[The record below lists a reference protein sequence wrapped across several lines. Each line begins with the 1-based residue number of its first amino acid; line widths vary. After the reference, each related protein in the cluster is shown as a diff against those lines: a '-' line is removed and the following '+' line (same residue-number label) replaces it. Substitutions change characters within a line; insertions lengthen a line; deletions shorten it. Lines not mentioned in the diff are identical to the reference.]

1 MTTPL
6 TRLWLKFTLESDA
19 TFGRGDGV
27 AGMVDAEVQHDR
39 YGLPYLGGKTL
50 KGLLDAECSE
60 ILFAL
65 DKIGTRALAEW
76 RDAALFLFGEPG
88 SRADPK
94 IGKMRVSDAQLPE
107 DLRGVLVSD
116 GNWDRSVTL
125 ESLTA
130 LRRQTAM
137 DHKTGAPL
145 RNTLRT
151 MRVILR
157 ETPFVATLD
166 FDADL
171 NVNNAKSKWLLAACV
186 KAFHRAGTG
195 RNRGRGRLKAELYD
209 RDFFDRSTGKPVAVE
224 SITDV
229 WFGEFEKE
237 VRGVSANVSH

>member
-1 MTTPL
+1 MTTAL

-27 AGMVDAEVQHDR
+27 AGMVDTEVQHDLN
-39 YGLPYLGGKTL
+39 GLPYLGGKTL

-65 DKIGTRALAEW
+65 GNIVMPKALDEW
-76 RDAALFLFGEPG
+76 KNAARFLFGEPG
-88 SRADPK
+88 SRIDAQ

-107 DLRGVLVSD
+107 DLRGALVAER
-116 GNWDRSVTL
+116 NWDRTVTL

-130 LRRQTAM
+130 IRRQTAM
-137 DHKTGAPL
+137 DPSTGAPQRNAL
-145 RNTLRT
+145 RS

-171 NVNNAKSKWLLAACV
+171 IPAKSKCLLAACV
-186 KAFHRAGTG
+186 QSFRRAGTG
-195 RNRGRGRLKAELYD
+195 RNRGRGKLKAGLYD
-209 RDFFDRSTGKPVAVE
+209 HDPFDQSAGKPVAAQP
-224 SITDV
+224 IPAA
-229 WFGEFEKE
+229 WLGEFEKE
-237 VRGVSANVSH
+237 VRGASANISH